1 MSGILQ
7 GLQVVEGSAF
17 IAAPS
22 GGMTL
27 AAMGADVIRFDPIG
41 GGLDYRRW
49 PVTEDGHSI
58 YWRDLNKGKRSI
70 AVDLRNPQGRELLTS
85 IITTG
90 GENSGLFLTNFPARG
105 WLAYESL
112 RQHREDLIQVSI
124 TGDRHGGTA
133 LDYTVNARA
142 GFPFLTGPAD
152 DDRLNN
158 NALPAWDFLCG
169 KEAAIG
175 LLAAERHRRITG
187 NGQEIKLALA
197 DVAFATVSSLGYIGE
212 IAINDDERQRHG
224 NRLYGAFGRD
234 FETADG
240 ETLMVVGISG
250 RQWTSLLEATES
262 TDAIADLEK
271 RKGLNFRSEGDRF
284 HAHDEIAEILEP
296 WFADHDFAAVAEKLN
311 AQGVCW
317 GRYQSMRT
325 MVEED
330 IDVSV
335 DNPMFNPVEQP
346 DVGSYLA
353 AGSPLDF
360 GDLDR
365 VAAAPAPSLGE
376 HTDEILSERLGL
388 SDAQIGKLH
397 DEGVV
402 AGHKN

>member
-175 LLAAERHRRITG
+175 LLAAERYRRLG
-187 NGQEIKLALA
+187 GSGQEIKLSLA
-197 DVAFATVSSLGYIGE
+197 DVAFATVSALGYVGE
-212 IAINDDERQRHG
+212 IAINDEERQRHG

-234 FETADG
+234 FETSDG
-240 ETLMVVGISG
+240 EKVMVVGISG
-250 RQWTSLLEATES
+250 RQWTSLLQATNTE
-262 TDAIADLEK
+262 DAIAALADRMSLDFK
-271 RKGLNFRSEGDRF
+271 DEGDRF
-284 HAHDEIAEILEP
+284 RAHDEIAEILEP
-296 WFADHDFAAVAEKLN
+296 WFKGQVFSSVAEKLD
-311 AQGVCW
+311 ARGVCW

-330 IDVSV
+330 PDVSA
-335 DNPMFNPVEQP
+335 DNPMFNVVEQP
-346 DVGSYLA
+346 DVGSYVA

-360 GDLDR
+360 GELDR
-365 VAAAPAPSLGE
+365 VAAQPAPRLGQ
-376 HTDEILSERLGL
+376 HTDEILSDRLGL
-388 SDAQIGKLH
+388 SSAEIGRLH
-397 DEGVV
+397 DDGVV
-402 AGHKN
+402 AGAAS